1 MAKQDLSALSLDEL
15 QALKKDVEKAIA
27 TFRDRQMQ
35 AARAELEA
43 LAREK
48 GFSLTEIVGT
58 TGKKTRKPSVAK
70 YRHPENPALTWA
82 GRGRQPG
89 WVKEALAQGKSLQDM
104 AI

>member
-1 MAKQDLSALSLDEL
+1 MTKHDLSKHSLEEL
-15 QALKKDVEKAIA
+15 QGLKKDVEKAIA
-27 TFRDRQMQ
+27 TFRDRQIQ
-35 AARAELEA
+35 AARDELEA
-43 LAREK
+43 LARQK

-58 TGKKTRKPSVAK
+58 AAKKTRKASVAK

-89 WVKEALAQGKSLQDM
+89 WVKEALAQGKSLSDL